1 MIRFQRSCAQT
12 TSDARPA
19 TTAGAPHAGALHEIF
34 ETQADLRPRAIAV
47 DTGEERTTY
56 ADLDGRAN
64 RLARHLRGRGVSR
77 GSIVA
82 MLLPRSIDAYAAHL
96 AILKSGAA
104 YVPIDPDYPAD
115 RVAYILKDSG
125 AAVLVTTE
133 ALAGPHAA
141 PGLQVVR
148 VDADRNWIGA
158 ESSARLPRGAAAA
171 GPRDLCYIIYTSG
184 STGRPKGVMIEHR
197 SAVHLVRAENALYGA
212 RPDDRVYQGASLAF
226 DLSIEEI
233 WMAFQAGATLVP
245 ATGALKHAG
254 PDLSR
259 LLAERGV
266 TVVSTV
272 PTLLTILAEDIPTLR
287 LLILGGE
294 ACPPHLVDLW
304 SRPGRRILNT
314 YGPTE
319 TTVIATCAELRPGTP
334 VTIGRA
340 IPGYRVQ
347 LLDEALRPVPPGE
360 TGEICV
366 GGIGVARGYVNRPD
380 ETRARFVPDRFT
392 PDGMARSVSAP
403 QAGRLYRT
411 GDLGRLDARGNIEF
425 LGRLDGQVK
434 LRGFRVELQEIEAV
448 LAQGEGVR
456 AAACAVREDPPGVQQ
471 LVGYIVPNNGHVDE
485 ARLVDHLRKRLP
497 PYMVPATIETI
508 RDLPR
513 LPSGKLDRASLPPPH
528 RAGIDAAAPGG
539 AAQQGAGGHNGAGR
553 PRTATEKR
561 LADVWS
567 VLFRSHAVSVDDD
580 FFVDLGG
587 HSLLVAKMVSELRRD
602 PRFASVSVID
612 VYEHPT
618 IRKLASALD
627 STLRRNRSPRAS
639 ESPAAWRTTPR
650 PGPGGGGPAG
660 KKAADGAAAR
670 HRLAGVLQALG
681 LYAVS
686 GFHVLQ
692 SVTPYLVFFLLLENG
707 APALQA
713 ALWGVGCSLLVFP
726 ALVPVAVA
734 AKWILL
740 GRIKPGRHP
749 LWGWYYVRW
758 WLVQALVA
766 SLPLDYLF
774 GTPLLAFVYRL
785 LGVRIGKDVYL
796 ATDRFAAFDLVSI
809 GDGASIDDDVSL
821 LGYTVEGQE
830 LVLGPTRVG
839 DRCFIG
845 TRSMLSDNVVMEDGA
860 RLEDLSLLPRGA
872 RVPAGETWAGSPAR
886 PIQTPVK
893 PVAPAPARS
902 ALRRAASTAIY
913 AALVPILP
921 VLLLVAFVPGVAL
934 LTRIDPFAEPLLYL
948 AATPLVGASFVLLLT
963 AEVVLLKWLLVGRV
977 RAGTYPVHGWFYV
990 RHWIVDQLLTMSL
1003 EHVGQLH
1010 ATLWLAPWYR
1020 ALGARLGRSV
1030 ELSTASLTTPDLLD
1044 IGDGCTIADEA
1055 SLGEPRIEGGWMTTS
1070 PTRLGRRVFVGNS
1083 GVVPA
1088 GLTLGD
1094 DSLVG
1099 VLSIAPGDPRAAAR
1113 QGASWL
1119 GSPPISLPR
1128 REPSTGFSEARTF
1141 QPSRRLRL
1149 ARAAFELLRVTLVPA
1164 GFIVVMAATVRT
1176 ALELWDRLGAG
1187 ATLALLPAVYAA
1199 ACALVLGGVAL
1210 VKWALMGR
1218 FRPFVRPLWTPFI
1231 WRLELANALYEFLAT
1246 PLALDALQGTPF
1258 LPAYLRLLGVR
1269 IGRQV
1274 YLHTTGFLEFD
1285 LVDVGDRAALNK
1297 DCVVQTHLFEDR
1309 VLKASGARIGADA
1322 VVGSCSVVLYDS
1334 EMEAGSSLDALSLL
1348 MKGERLPA
1356 GTAWTG
1362 LPAAARIGEEAPMHD
1377 AAA

>member
-1 MIRFQRSCAQT
+1 MRSRML
-12 TSDARPA
+12 TSSDPA
-19 TTAGAPHAGALHEIF
+19 PAISDVASRAGALHEIF
-34 ETQADLRPRAIAV
+34 EIQADARPQAVAV
-47 DTGEERTTY
+47 DCGGERTTY
-56 ADLDGRAN
+56 ADLEGRAN
-64 RLARHLRGRGVSR
+64 RLARHLLGRGVTR

-82 MLLPRSIDAYAAHL
+82 MMLPRSIDAYAAIL

-104 YVPIDPDYPAD
+104 YVPIDPEYPAD
-115 RVAYILKDSG
+115 RVACILEDSG
-125 AAVLVTTE
+125 ARALVTTR
-133 ALAGPHAA
+133 ALAGPHAV
-141 PGLQVVR
+141 PGREVIC
-148 VDADRNWIGA
+148 VDADRDWIGA
-158 ESSARLPRGAAAA
+158 EPSARLEPGAAGA

-197 SAVHLVRAENALYGA
+197 SAVHLVRAESRIYGV
-212 RPDDRVYQGASLAF
+212 RPDDRVFQGASLAF

-233 WMAFQAGATLVP
+233 WLAFQAGATLVP
-245 ATGALKHAG
+245 ATGAMLHAG

-266 TVVSTV
+266 TVLSTV

-304 SRPGRRILNT
+304 SRRGRRIVNT

-319 TTVIATCAELRPGTP
+319 TTVIATCAELAPGRP

-340 IPGYRVQ
+340 IPGYRVH
-347 LLDEALRPVPPGE
+347 LLDERLRPVPPGE
-360 TGEICV
+360 AGEICI

-380 ETRARFVPDRFT
+380 ETRARFVPDRLAA
-392 PDGMARSVSAP
+392 DGVAP
-403 QAGRLYRT
+403 GEPVAARLYRT
-411 GDLGRLDARGNIEF
+411 GDLGRLDARGDIEF

-448 LAQGEGVR
+448 LAEGEGVR

-471 LVGYIVPNNGHVDE
+471 LVGYIVPKNGHVDE
-485 ARLVDHLRKRLP
+485 TRLVAHLRTRLP
-497 PYMVPATIETI
+497 AYMVPATIETI
-508 RDLPR
+508 GELPR
-513 LPSGKLDRASLPPPH
+513 LPSGKLDRASLPPP
-528 RAGIDAAAPGG
+528 RGRSARQEVAERENGGGRSRTDTDAA
-539 AAQQGAGGHNGAGR
+539 R
-553 PRTATEKR
+553 SRTSTER
-561 LADVWS
+561 SIAEVWS
-567 VLFRSHAVSVDDD
+567 ALFRPHDVSLDDD
-580 FFVDLGG
+580 FFLDLGG

-627 STLRRNRSPRAS
+627 IASRRNGPPRAS
-639 ESPAAWRTTPR
+639 DPSAAWRAPAR
-650 PGPGGGGPAG
+650 PGSGGAGP
-660 KKAADGAAAR
+660 AR
-670 HRLAGVLQALG
+670 HRLAGALQALG
-681 LYAVS
+681 LYVVS

-692 SVTPYLVFFLLLENG
+692 SITPYLVFFLLLENG

-713 ALWGVGCSLLVFP
+713 AVWGVGCSLLVFP
-726 ALVPVAVA
+726 ALVLVAVA
-734 AKWILL
+734 AKWTLL
-740 GRIKPGRHP
+740 GRIRPGRHP

-774 GTPLLAFVYRL
+774 GTPLLPFVYRL
-785 LGVRIGKDVYL
+785 LGARIGKDVHL
-796 ATDRFAAFDLVSI
+796 ATDRFAAFDLVAI
-809 GDGASIDDDVSL
+809 GDGASIDHDASL
-821 LGYTVEGQE
+821 PGYTVEDQE

-839 DRCFIG
+839 ARCFVG
-845 TRSMLSDNVVMEDGA
+845 TRSMLSDGVVMEDGA
-860 RLEDLSLLPRGA
+860 RLDDLSLLPRGA

-886 PIQTPVK
+886 PVRGPVK
-893 PVAPAPARS
+893 PVAPPPARS
-902 ALRRAASTAIY
+902 PLRRAASTALY
-913 AALVPILP
+913 AALVPVLP
-921 VLLLVAFVPGVAL
+921 VLLLVAFVPGVSL
-934 LTRIDPFAEPLLYL
+934 LTRLDPFAQPLLYL

-977 RAGTYPVHGWFYV
+977 RAGTYPLHGGFYV
-990 RHWIVDQLLTMSL
+990 RHWIVDQLLAMSL
-1003 EHVGQLH
+1003 DHVGQLH
-1010 ATLWLAPWYR
+1010 ATLYLAPWYR

-1044 IGDGCTIADEA
+1044 IGDECTIADEV
-1055 SLGEPRIEGGWMTTS
+1055 SLGEPRVEGGWMTTA
-1070 PTRLGRRVFVGNS
+1070 PTRLGRRVFIGNS
-1083 GVVPA
+1083 GVVPS
-1088 GLTLGD
+1088 GLAVGD
-1094 DSLVG
+1094 GSLIG
-1099 VLSIAPGDPRAAAR
+1099 VLSIAPGDPSAAAR
-1113 QGASWL
+1113 TGASWL
-1119 GSPPISLPR
+1119 GSPPILLPR
-1128 REPSTGFSEARTF
+1128 RETSKAFSETKTF
-1141 QPSRRLRL
+1141 HPGRRLRL
-1149 ARAAFELLRVTLVPA
+1149 ARAAFEILRVTLVPA

-1176 ALELWDRLGAG
+1176 ALGLRGTLGAG
-1187 ATLALLPAVYAA
+1187 ATLALLPIVYAA
-1199 ACALVLGGVAL
+1199 VCALVLGGVVL

-1231 WRLELANALYEFLAT
+1231 WRLELANALYEFLST

-1258 LPAYLRLLGVR
+1258 LPFYLRLLGAR

-1285 LVDVGDRAALNK
+1285 LVDVGDRAALNE

-1362 LPAAARIGEEAPMHD
+1362 LPAAARIEDEAPMDD